1 METKQITISFE
12 EWFDK
17 YKPILNPLKEK
28 SEEHDDE
35 DYQIHWHTIEENDL
49 IKDHI
54 GSSKVWTV
62 VEVKRDSIILK
73 SGFHRE
79 NRMYHYISQ
88 IPYNENI
95 EIVLFEGYPEITKE
109 DLQNLKYQRGKC
121 LDEALLEKHPEASEY
136 IMKQK
141 LSLDK
146 IIEYIERTGV

>member
-1 METKQITISFE
+1 MEINYKNWKVQ
-12 EWFDK
+12 
-17 YKPILNPLKEK
+17 YKPIFNPLKEK
-28 SEEHDDE
+28 TDKPTDE

-54 GSSKVWTV
+54 GSGQVWTV
-62 VEVKRDSIILK
+62 VGSKRDSIILK

-88 IPYNENI
+88 IPYTENI

-146 IIEYIERTGV
+146 IIEYIERTGLN